1 MIPRETLSHIADAAA
16 EFQFLDDT
24 ALDCLRGRW
33 PGLHFTLCGDDDV
46 PARLSPVL
54 ERPGFNVY
62 LVNGSGVVGAS
73 ALTNPASP
81 FSGGSEHCL
90 TLTNDPEVAIGVV
103 LAWMDEE

>member
-1 MIPRETLSHIADAAA
+1 MIPRETISHIADAAA

-24 ALDCLRGRW
+24 TLDFLRGRW

-62 LVNGSGVVGAS
+62 LVNGS
-73 ALTNPASP
+73 
-81 FSGGSEHCL
+81 EQCL
-90 TLTNDPEVAIGVV
+90 TMTNDPEVAIGVV

>member
-24 ALDCLRGRW
+24 TLDLLRGRW
-33 PGLHFTLCGDDDV
+33 PGLHFALCGDDDV

-54 ERPGFNVY
+54 ARPGFNVY
-62 LVNGSGVVGAS
+62 LVN
-73 ALTNPASP
+73 
-81 FSGGSEHCL
+81 GSEHCL
-90 TLTNDPEVAIGVV
+90 TLTNDPELAIGVV